1 MDDQHDRA
9 RETLFDLP
17 TEPNTRSVGGVPA
30 GRPRLQRADRDQVR
44 MRAASLDELLPAD
57 HRARLVWEFVER
69 LDLTAL
75 HARIRAVEG
84 HAGRPPI
91 DPAILVALW
100 LYATLDGV
108 GSARELARLV
118 DAHDAYRWIAGG
130 VGVNHHTL
138 ADIRSG
144 DADLLEDLLVQS
156 VATLTMAETDDAW
169 TVAQDGVRVRG
180 SAGAG
185 SFHRRDRL
193 TDALADAELR
203 VRSLRTELDADPNA
217 RSRRQA
223 AAAERAARQRAE
235 RVRRALEA
243 LPGIEAAKRR
253 KGRSPDEARASTTD
267 PDARVMRM
275 GDGGWRPAF
284 NVQYATEVGSGL
296 VCGVAV
302 TTVGSDQGELEPM
315 RQRLRRCFGR
325 VPDAVL
331 VDGGYVDLGVI
342 GRLADD
348 GTIVHAPPPV
358 PREVGRDRYRPLPD
372 DPPAIAAWRIRMGTP
387 EGQERYRARGE
398 TAEWVNALA
407 RNRGLQRLR
416 VRGTE
421 RVRAAVTWFALA
433 HNVMQ
438 ADLLRRRV
446 LGDGA

>member
-1 MDDQHDRA
+1 
-9 RETLFDLP
+9 
-17 TEPNTRSVGGVPA
+17 V
-30 GRPRLQRADRDQVR
+30 RL
-44 MRAASLDELLPAD
+44 RAASLDELLPAD
-57 HRARLVWEFVER
+57 HRARLVWAFVEG
-69 LDLTAL
+69 LDLSAL

-91 DPAILVALW
+91 DPAVLVALW
-100 LYATLDGV
+100 LHATLEGV

-118 DAHDAYRWIAGG
+118 ESHDAYRWIAGG

-138 ADIRSG
+138 ADIRAG

-156 VATLTMAETDDAW
+156 VATLTLAETDEAW
-169 TVAQDGVRVRG
+169 TVAQDGVRVRA

-185 SFHRRDRL
+185 SFRRRDALDR
-193 TDALADAELR
+193 ALADAELR
-203 VRSLRTELDADPNA
+203 VRSLRAELDADPNA

-243 LPGIEAAKRR
+243 LPSVEAVKRR
-253 KGRSPDEARASTTD
+253 NGRDPDEARASTTD

-284 NVQYATEVGSGL
+284 NIQYATEVGTGL

-302 TTVGSDQGELEPM
+302 TGVGSDQGELVPM
-315 RQRLRRCFGR
+315 QARLRRCFGR
-325 VPDAVL
+325 VPDAIVA
-331 VDGGYVDLGVI
+331 DGGYASL
-342 GRLADD
+342 D
-348 GTIVHAPPPV
+348 GIRDATEDGSLVCAPPTR
-358 PREVGRDRYRPLPD
+358 PRDGSRDPFLPLPD
-372 DPPAIAAWRIRMGTP
+372 DPPAIADWRVRMGTP
-387 EGQERYRARGE
+387 EGKELYRRRGE

-416 VRGTE
+416 VRGIE
-421 RVRAAVTWFALA
+421 RVRATVTWFAIA

-438 ADLLRRRV
+438 ADLLRRRTE
-446 LGDGA
+446 GTTA

>member
-1 MDDQHDRA
+1 MDDEQRA
-9 RETLFDLP
+9 ERDTLFDLP
-17 TEPNTRSVGGVPA
+17 VEPIGTVGPTLR
-30 GRPRLQRADRDQVR
+30 GRPRLQRPDRDQVR
-44 MRAASLDELLPAD
+44 LRAASLDELLPAD
-57 HRARLVWEFVER
+57 HRARLVWAFVER
-69 LDLTAL
+69 LDLSAL

-84 HAGRPPI
+84 HSGRPPI

-118 DAHDAYRWIAGG
+118 ESHDAYRWIAGG

-138 ADIRSG
+138 ADIRAG

-156 VATLTMAETDDAW
+156 VATLTLAETDEAW
-169 TVAQDGVRVRG
+169 TVAQDGVRVRA

-203 VRSLRTELDADPNA
+203 VRSLRAELDADPNA

-223 AAAERAARQRAE
+223 AAAERAAAQRAE

-243 LPGIEAAKRR
+243 LPGIEAVKRR
-253 KGRSPDEARASTTD
+253 NGRDPDEARASSTD

-284 NVQYATEVGSGL
+284 NVQYATEVGTGL

-302 TTVGSDQGELEPM
+302 TSVGSDQGELVPM
-315 RQRLRRCFGR
+315 QARLRRCFGR
-325 VPDAVL
+325 VPDALV
-331 VDGGYVDLGVI
+331 VDGGFASLEGIEHASAGGSTVF
-342 GRLADD
+342 
-348 GTIVHAPPPV
+348 APPTR
-358 PREVGRDRYRPLPD
+358 PRDGSRDPFLPLPD
-372 DPPAIAAWRIRMGTP
+372 DPVAVAAWRVRMGT
-387 EGQERYRARGE
+387 EAGKAVYRTRGR

-407 RNRGLQRLR
+407 RNRGLQQLR
-416 VRGTE
+416 VRGAE
-421 RVRAAVTWFALA
+421 RVRAAVTWFAIA
-433 HNVMQ
+433 HNVLQ
-438 ADLLRRRV
+438 ADLLRRRAA
-446 LGDGA
+446 GTAP